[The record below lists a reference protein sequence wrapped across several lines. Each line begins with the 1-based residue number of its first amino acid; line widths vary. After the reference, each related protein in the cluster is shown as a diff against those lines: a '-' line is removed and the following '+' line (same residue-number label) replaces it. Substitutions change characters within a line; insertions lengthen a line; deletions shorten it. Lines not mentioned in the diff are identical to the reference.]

1 MAHNQSA
8 AVAVVAA
15 AAAAAAAI
23 AALDKDFQVF
33 GDSRR
38 TASELRTDEPPPE
51 QQQPQREV
59 RKGKAGKARTSTIT
73 PTEDLMS
80 SVAQWEIDRQGNLSQ
95 QPDSQQP
102 DNMIIFPAKPQL
114 SSVDVQV
121 TDRAVRKLIAFM
133 EARGYNALGL
143 KNLDKRDAN
152 GRVVARAWVLG
163 FPVNK
168 SDPMLNPEGSALA
181 KSMVPF
187 TLMRALV
194 PEEDVVLDIHPEA
207 AQWEACHKRLLDPKL
222 IGEMAQLIV
231 AVPWSSEIL
240 AFGRLANEALRSA
253 LGSVSEVGDLYGL
266 GAPRYAFTAPKSGT
280 TVCCF
285 VHPQNLLATWSGEDD
300 ATEFCRIF
308 DAFASRLCVREGL
321 PAPRLSLVKWIA
333 SEVESLSPLQRRFA
347 HLGQLRSVEK
357 RTGVLKPFD
366 ELPEYAKIALV
377 AMGKGNTY
385 WARPATEWEG
395 YASPVFAILSTNS
408 VIGGK
413 ASSKKQ
419 GLSILE
425 DGGMTREDLARVSDE
440 EARQAWGVT
449 NGEIGS
455 KATVASHGLQMANGG
470 KASSKKAGLSALEA
484 GGMNKEDLAR
494 VSDEEARQAWGRDKG
509 KASSKK
515 QGLSI
520 LEAGGMPK
528 KELSRVTDKETRE
541 AWGLKWAGVAGSA
554 PPKDAALKSAN
565 RNEFHWS
572 AEAAAIFQ
580 DAVTELG
587 GPASAM
593 PSAIIQILSLG
604 PLHHLTSPQVTSR
617 LQKVRKQARAAT
629 SQLQTHAVAPAA
641 PAPKKPKRKRAY
653 STGNLSDDDFDCPR

>member
-1 MAHNQSA
+1 MNISMKRIALSCPSCNSDRITFTFTIDFAPPRFKVHHGKMAHNQSA
-8 AVAVVAA
+8 ALAAAA

-80 SVAQWEIDRQGNLSQ
+80 SVAQWEIDRQGKLNQ

-121 TDRAVRKLIAFM
+121 TDRAVRKLTAFM
-133 EARGYNALGL
+133 VARGYNALGL

-168 SDPMLNPEGSALA
+168 SDPMLNQEGSALA

-253 LGSVSEVGDLYGL
+253 LGSVSVVGDLYGL

-285 VHPQNLLATWSGEDD
+285 VHPQNLLTTWSGEDD

-395 YASPVFAILSTNS
+395 YASPVFAILSTNG

-425 DGGMTREDLARVSDE
+425 DGGMTR
-440 EARQAWGVT
+440 
-449 NGEIGS
+449 
-455 KATVASHGLQMANGG
+455 
-470 KASSKKAGLSALEA
+470 
-484 GGMNKEDLAR
+484 EDLAR

-528 KELSRVTDKETRE
+528 KELSRVTDKEARE
-541 AWGLKWAGVAGSA
+541 AWGRKWAGVAGSA

-565 RNEFHWS
+565 RNEFYWS

-604 PLHHLTSPQVTSR
+604 PLHHLTFPQVTSR
-617 LQKVRKQARAAT
+617 LQKVRKQPRAAT

>member
-1 MAHNQSA
+1 
-8 AVAVVAA
+8 
-15 AAAAAAAI
+15 
-23 AALDKDFQVF
+23 
-33 GDSRR
+33 
-38 TASELRTDEPPPE
+38 
-51 QQQPQREV
+51 
-59 RKGKAGKARTSTIT
+59 
-73 PTEDLMS
+73 MS

-121 TDRAVRKLIAFM
+121 TDRAVRKLTAFM
-133 EARGYNALGL
+133 VALGYNALGL

-285 VHPQNLLATWSGEDD
+285 VHPQNLLTTWSGEDD

-321 PAPRLSLVKWIA
+321 PAPRLSLVKWSA
-333 SEVESLSPLQRRFA
+333 SDRESLSPLQRRFA
-347 HLGQLRSVEK
+347 HLGQMRSVEK

-395 YASPVFAILSTNS
+395 YASPVFAVLSTNG
-408 VIGGK
+408 VIGG
-413 ASSKKQ
+413 
-419 GLSILE
+419 
-425 DGGMTREDLARVSDE
+425 
-440 EARQAWGVT
+440 
-449 NGEIGS
+449 

-494 VSDEEARQAWGRDKG
+494 VTDEEARQAWGR
-509 KASSKK
+509 
-515 QGLSI
+515 
-520 LEAGGMPK
+520 E
-528 KELSRVTDKETRE
+528 
-541 AWGLKWAGVAGSA
+541 WAGVAGSA

-593 PSAIIQILSLG
+593 SSAIIQILSLG
-604 PLHHLTSPQVTSR
+604 PLHHLTSPQVKSR